1 MGSDLSLLPSA
12 GAVKCQAS
20 KQTVQKAAAAVTSLP
35 ALLAANPAFALVG
48 AVLLLL
54 GFFGWRR
61 WDWAMQQLS
70 QLICLLGQHSSV
82 TSGVQNCV

>member
-1 MGSDLSLLPSA
+1 MVADLQRVTASA

-48 AVLLLL
+48 AVTARL
-54 GFFGWRR
+54 
-61 WDWAMQQLS
+61 
-70 QLICLLGQHSSV
+70 
-82 TSGVQNCV
+82 